1 MKKILIYGIAA
12 LLMSACGQTYEEKQ
26 RMTRAERQRL
36 AREDSLALK
45 MAVMPTLDGMPL
57 YLAKTRGWF
66 DSLNVDVRLKVRN
79 AQMDCDTALVG
90 GSVEGAV
97 TDVKRMERM
106 VAQGTPLDS
115 AGQTNAYW
123 QLIANRTVRV
133 KNVSQLGDKMVAM
146 TRYSATDYLTDKA
159 LEGVKT
165 TSMVFRIQ
173 INDVLIRLGMLINNE
188 MDALWLT
195 EPQATTARL
204 YKHIVLKD
212 SRKMGE
218 PLGRV
223 VFTRKAMSDERRRQ
237 QIAAM
242 VQGYNRA
249 CDSLN
254 QYGLKNYA
262 DIVATCCHADA
273 KTLQALPKMTFPHI
287 AVPKWEKKTA
297 KPKK

>member
-1 MKKILIYGIAA
+1 
-12 LLMSACGQTYEEKQ
+12 
-26 RMTRAERQRL
+26 MTRAERQRL

-223 VFTRKAMSDERRRQ
+223 VFTRKAMSD
-237 QIAAM
+237 
-242 VQGYNRA
+242 
-249 CDSLN
+249 
-254 QYGLKNYA
+254 
-262 DIVATCCHADA
+262 ADA
-273 KTLQALPKMTFPHI
+273 NRLPRWCKGTI
-287 AVPKWEKKTA
+287 GRAIRSTNTV
-297 KPKK
+297 

>member
-1 MKKILIYGIAA
+1 
-12 LLMSACGQTYEEKQ
+12 
-26 RMTRAERQRL
+26 MTRAERQRL

-123 QLIANRTVRV
+123 QLIANRTARV

-218 PLGRV
+218 PLGRI
-223 VFTRKAMSDERRRQ
+223 VFTRKAMSDERRRH

-262 DIVATCCHADA
+262 DIVATCCHADG
-273 KTLQALPKMTFPHI
+273 KTLQALPKMTYPHI
-287 AVPKWEKKTA
+287 AVPKWEKKAA

>member
-123 QLIANRTVRV
+123 QLIANRTARV

-218 PLGRV
+218 PLGRI
-223 VFTRKAMSDERRRQ
+223 VFTRKAMSDERRRH

-273 KTLQALPKMTFPHI
+273 KTLQALPKMTYPHI
-287 AVPKWEKKTA
+287 AVPKWEKKAA

>member
-1 MKKILIYGIAA
+1 MLR
-12 LLMSACGQTYEEKQ
+12 C
-26 RMTRAERQRL
+26 
-36 AREDSLALK
+36 
-45 MAVMPTLDGMPL
+45 
-57 YLAKTRGWF
+57 
-66 DSLNVDVRLKVRN
+66 
-79 AQMDCDTALVG
+79 G
-90 GSVEGAV
+90 GSAP
-97 TDVKRMERM
+97 
-106 VAQGTPLDS
+106 A
-115 AGQTNAYW
+115 NAHR
-123 QLIANRTVRV
+123 LGGNAAPPAI
-133 KNVSQLGDKMVAM
+133 VSIFLGDE
-146 TRYSATDYLTDKA
+146 LTAILRSIIDGTAYVDITKKK
-159 LEGVKT
+159 LEIGVDT
-165 TSMVFRIQ
+165 LPEV
-173 INDVLIRLGMLINNE
+173 
-188 MDALWLT
+188 
-195 EPQATTARL
+195 PQATTARL

-273 KTLQALPKMTFPHI
+273 KTLQALPKMTYPHI